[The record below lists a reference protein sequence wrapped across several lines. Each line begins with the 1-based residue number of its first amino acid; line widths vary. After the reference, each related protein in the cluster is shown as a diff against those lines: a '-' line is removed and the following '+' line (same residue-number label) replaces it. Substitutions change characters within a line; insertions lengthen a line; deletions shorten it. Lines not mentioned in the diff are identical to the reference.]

1 MRLTDEKANH
11 RSRSIFRHGLTQILQ
26 RVPEGEPPRRIVIVG
41 MQSHLLCYRV
51 SSPHQTHS
59 AVPIKH
65 LGVSHPVEALHNS
78 GAKTPVRSAQ
88 TIDSFLTL
96 LCQATYDLLV
106 PIEPI
111 GGTLPFQSPNGE
123 LSRRLKGGPGGLSQ
137 RLVMMTGSD
146 AASSDPAW
154 TSCRSK
160 FDDLCSESSC
170 ANVRSESAK
179 WAKAEVDQACCRI
192 VSSVLLTCGH

>member
-1 MRLTDEKANH
+1 LAYTNLIESSEEANRLAGSLSLADAIVFTMLPRIISAPNSLGAADQTL
-11 RSRSIFRHGLTQILQ
+11 RRTS
-26 RVPEGEPPRRIVIVG
+26 PRR
-41 MQSHLLCYRV
+41 
-51 SSPHQTHS
+51 SPYMA
-59 AVPIKH
+59 AVPKH
-65 LGVSHPVEALHNS
+65 R
-78 GAKTPVRSAQ
+78 VRSAR
-88 TIDSFLTL
+88 TIDSCFTL
-96 LCQATYDLLV
+96 LCQATHDLMV
-106 PIEPI
+106 PTELT
-111 GGTLPFQSPNGE
+111 GGTVTPSHRSLE
-123 LSRRLKGGPGGLSQ
+123 VQ

-160 FDDLCSESSC
+160 CDDLCSESSC